1 MDQSYI
7 GQRLKTLRKEKG
19 LTQEQLGERLGVS
32 SRSVSRWENG
42 VNLPD
47 FDLLLELCRLYGVS
61 LDELLKGEKRTVSE
75 ETEQALTLAAEYT
88 SEQQRRLIRRLHILA
103 WIGVIGWIVFL
114 AVYLLGLDQIGWAE
128 NLASF
133 AAGLAFSEAVILLFF
148 TGAHGQRLF
157 HRRYNR
163 KEKDSK

>member
-148 TGAHGQRLF
+148 TGAQGQRLF

>member
-114 AVYLLGLDQIGWAE
+114 AVYLLGLNQIGWAE

-148 TGAHGQRLF
+148 TGAQGQRLF

>member
-19 LTQEQLGERLGVS
+19 LTQEQLGERLDVS

-61 LDELLKGEKRTVSE
+61 LDELLKGEKRNVSE

-114 AVYLLGLDQIGWAE
+114 AVYLLGLNQIGWAE

-148 TGAHGQRLF
+148 TGAQGQRLF

>member
-61 LDELLKGEKRTVSE
+61 LDELLKGGKRTVSE

-148 TGAHGQRLF
+148 TGAQGQRLF

>member
-61 LDELLKGEKRTVSE
+61 LDELLKG
-75 ETEQALTLAAEYT
+75 
-88 SEQQRRLIRRLHILA
+88 
-103 WIGVIGWIVFL
+103 
-114 AVYLLGLDQIGWAE
+114 
-128 NLASF
+128 
-133 AAGLAFSEAVILLFF
+133 
-148 TGAHGQRLF
+148 
-157 HRRYNR
+157 
-163 KEKDSK
+163 